1 MSLVN
6 PAFPSSQAFE
16 LINNALNE
24 SPAEKKEAIK
34 KGGAIFA
41 FTLKNKEG
49 ESDSWHI
56 DLKDQGKVAKGDK
69 PEGGKADGEFAS
81 VPPRS
86 TEQNMCECWESTG

>member
-1 MSLVN
+1 MSLAS

-24 SPAEKKEAIK
+24 SPAERKEAIK

-49 ESDSWHI
+49 ATESWHI
-56 DLKDQGKVAKGDK
+56 DLKSEGKVAKGDK
-69 PEGGKADGEFAS
+69 PEGGKADGKS
-81 VPPRS
+81 PHPLLS
-86 TEQNMCECWESTG
+86 SSYGPG